1 MTPWEKRPGSDA
13 GLITKRYDV
22 PRLAVLLRRR
32 IVAARFAR
40 ISRDRQPMGVPERHS
55 AIAAAFLTSPPFG
68 SFRQL
73 TKASHCSGISFWSGS
88 NSTCRN
94 GGKGPVYL

>member
-1 MTPWEKRPGSDA
+1 MTPWEKRPGFDA
-13 GLITKRYDV
+13 GRITKRYDV

-32 IVAARFAR
+32 IVAGRFAQIR
-40 ISRDRQPMGVPERHS
+40 RNRQLMGVPERHS

-73 TKASHCSGISFWSGS
+73 TKASHCSGIPSGSGS
-88 NSTCRN
+88 NTACRN
-94 GGKGPVYL
+94 GGKRPVYF